1 MTTEQR
7 EAIDRL
13 QELVNLR
20 KRKNNIKHDTCICG
34 TRDLDTVLSLI
45 KEQDKQIDLMAFNLA
60 DYVMYYEY
68 DKCRNPEMIK
78 NKAEELKNILKGKLK
93 MLKIKDNV
101 DLKELEKFGFKPK
114 YDENTGQICA
124 YQKKCEKDAGGL
136 LVNITETTSLIR
148 IYRALKGENKIWRI
162 NKYNDYFDIDT
173 LYDLIQAGLVE
184 KE

>member
-34 TRDLDTVLSLI
+34 TENLDTVLSLI
-45 KEQDKQIDLMAFNLA
+45 KEQDRQIDLMAFNLA

-78 NKAEELKNILKGKLK
+78 NKAEELK
-93 MLKIKDNV
+93 
-101 DLKELEKFGFKPK
+101 
-114 YDENTGQICA
+114 Q
-124 YQKKCEKDAGGL
+124 
-136 LVNITETTSLIR
+136 
-148 IYRALKGENKIWRI
+148 
-162 NKYNDYFDIDT
+162 YFERK
-173 LYDLIQAGLVE
+173 VE
-184 KE
+184 DVKN